1 MYQHKVVSKAEV
13 VLLHLQIRHILKV
26 DFWIVHDRGIHCKLN
41 ISLFMFLADGEHDEH
56 YTVLTL
62 AFSSKD
68 LFVLNELN
76 SAASFIIVKRVNYA
90 NKIQTT
96 TTTLQAAQQEGD

>member
-26 DFWIVHDRGIHCKLN
+26 DFWIVHNRGIHCKLN
-41 ISLFMFLADGEHDEH
+41 ISLFMFLADGEHDKH

-62 AFSSKD
+62 ASS
-68 LFVLNELN
+68 
-76 SAASFIIVKRVNYA
+76 
-90 NKIQTT
+90 T
-96 TTTLQAAQQEGD
+96 AQLPLL